1 MTASASPTQPASV
14 SSQMVNPKNYHSNQ
28 YIVETNPADITA
40 HLIPPTPPPRRTI
53 TRLGCITLN
62 ESPKNGSID
71 DSDGAGSVI
80 TTSTTSTNDV
90 FKSSGKRP
98 DDKLK
103 LIENVKGKRN
113 FDKSRMGG
121 STSSLRIRRVAS
133 GLRLAQSQAMAVAG
147 FLPDDME
154 MNQFD
159 GKSYLN
165 APSIAFGRSL
175 SIGANASG
183 VTVGDSNIG
192 QLNQRASF
200 HGRGQK

>member
-1 MTASASPTQPASV
+1 MKASASPTQPATV
-14 SSQMVNPKNYHSNQ
+14 SPQMVNPNNYHSNQ
-28 YIVETNPADITA
+28 YIVETNPDITA

-90 FKSSGKRP
+90 FKSSGKRH

-113 FDKSRMGG
+113 FEKSRMSG

-159 GKSYLN
+159 GKRYLN
-165 APSIAFGRSL
+165 APCIAFGRSL

-183 VTVGDSNIG
+183 TVGDSNIG
-192 QLNQRASF
+192 QLSQRASF

>member
-1 MTASASPTQPASV
+1 
-14 SSQMVNPKNYHSNQ
+14 MVDPNNYHSNQ
-28 YIVETNPADITA
+28 FIVETNPDITA

-53 TRLGCITLN
+53 TRLGCIALN
-62 ESPKNGSID
+62 DSKNGSID

-80 TTSTTSTNDV
+80 TTSTTSTNDI
-90 FKSSGKRP
+90 FKSSGKRH
-98 DDKLK
+98 DDKFK
-103 LIENVKGKRN
+103 LIETVKAKKS
-113 FDKSRMGG
+113 FEKSRMGG

-159 GKSYLN
+159 GTTRYLN
-165 APSIAFGRSL
+165 APCIGLGRSL
-175 SIGANASG
+175 SSGANTVG

>member
-1 MTASASPTQPASV
+1 MTSTASPTPQPANL
-14 SSQMVNPKNYHSNQ
+14 SSQMANQNIYHSNQ
-28 YIVETNPADITA
+28 FIVEPNPDITA

-53 TRLGCITLN
+53 TRLGCIALN
-62 ESPKNGSID
+62 DSKNGSID
-71 DSDGAGSVI
+71 DSDGSVI

-90 FKSSGKRP
+90 FKSSNKQRS
-98 DDKLK
+98 DDKFQ
-103 LIENVKGKRN
+103 LIENAKVKKTIEKNRV
-113 FDKSRMGG
+113 GG
-121 STSSLRIRRVAS
+121 STSSLRMRRVAS

-154 MNQFD
+154 MNQLD
-159 GKSYLN
+159 GTRYLN
-165 APSIAFGRSL
+165 APSIQFGRSL
-175 SIGANASG
+175 SIGANTVG

>member
-1 MTASASPTQPASV
+1 MANQS
-14 SSQMVNPKNYHSNQ
+14 NYHSSQ
-28 YIVETNPADITA
+28 FIVETNPDITA
-40 HLIPPTPPPRRTI
+40 HLIPPTPPPRRT
-53 TRLGCITLN
+53 RLGCIALN
-62 ESPKNGSID
+62 DSKNGSID
-71 DSDGAGSVI
+71 DSEGSVI

-98 DDKLK
+98 DDKFK
-103 LIENVKGKRN
+103 LIENVKAKKN
-113 FDKSRMGG
+113 FEKSRMGG

-154 MNQFD
+154 LNQLD
-159 GKSYLN
+159 GIRYLN
-165 APSIAFGRSL
+165 APCISLGRSL
-175 SIGANASG
+175 SGGANTGG
-183 VTVGDSNIG
+183 VTVGDIG

>member
-1 MTASASPTQPASV
+1 
-14 SSQMVNPKNYHSNQ
+14 MVNQNNYHSNQ
-28 YIVETNPADITA
+28 FIAETNPDITA

-53 TRLGCITLN
+53 TRLGCIAVN
-62 ESPKNGSID
+62 DSKNGSID
-71 DSDGAGSVI
+71 DSDGGGSVI

-90 FKSSGKRP
+90 FKSSGQRH
-98 DDKLK
+98 DDKFK
-103 LIENVKGKRN
+103 LIETEKAKKN
-113 FDKSRMGG
+113 FDKNRMGG
-121 STSSLRIRRVAS
+121 STSSLRMRRVAS

-154 MNQFD
+154 LNQFD
-159 GKSYLN
+159 GTSYLN

-175 SIGANASG
+175 SIGANTGG

>member
-1 MTASASPTQPASV
+1 
-14 SSQMVNPKNYHSNQ
+14 MVNQNNYHSNQ
-28 YIVETNPADITA
+28 FIVETNPDITA

-53 TRLGCITLN
+53 TRLGCIALN
-62 ESPKNGSID
+62 DSKNGSID

-80 TTSTTSTNDV
+80 TTSTTSTNDI
-90 FKSSGKRP
+90 FKGNSKRH
-98 DDKLK
+98 DDKFK
-103 LIENVKGKRN
+103 LIENVKAKKN
-113 FDKSRMGG
+113 FEKSRIGG

-159 GKSYLN
+159 DTHYLN
-165 APSIAFGRSL
+165 TPCMAFGRSL
-175 SIGANASG
+175 STGANTG
-183 VTVGDSNIG
+183 DVTIGDSHIG